1 MTTTES
7 RFTEQDVEDY
17 ICSSFEDDGTPYQR
31 QVQCPGLERRADIVI
46 PGTVVEVKRRLT
58 YDSIYH
64 AYGQGQT
71 YRQSLGLTNILI
83 IGCYPV
89 SETSRLKAER
99 LAQDI
104 QLDPTVEVFF
114 INTAD
119 VLDYIRPVP
128 NEPSPVPYYYE
139 PSDDIPIPVLAGGV
153 TVIILLVFL
162 VIGMFQ
168 NSPMK
173 QLELG
178 RKAGW
183 KSQYVEA
190 AQHFKKAKE
199 LSDKP
204 CVKKYASR
212 MQTMVSKAAKYKA
225 QGTSLSDI
233 NKQFTASLKDADRQA
248 ASSKCK
254 VR

>member
-17 ICSSFEDDGTPYQR
+17 ICSRFENNGTPYQR
-31 QVQCPGLERRADIVI
+31 QVQCPRVDRWADIVI
-46 PGTVVEVKRRLT
+46 PDGVVEVKRTLT

-64 AYGQGQT
+64 AYGQGHA

-104 QLDPTVEVFF
+104 QLDQTVKVFF
-114 INTAD
+114 IDTAD

-128 NEPSPVPYYYE
+128 NEPSPAPYYYE

-199 LSDKP
+199 SSDKP

-212 MQTMVSKAAKYKA
+212 MQTVVSKAAKYKA
-225 QGTSLSDI
+225 QGASSENI
-233 NKQFTASLKDADRQA
+233 ARQFAASLKDADRQA
-248 ASSKCK
+248 ANSKCF
-254 VR
+254 R